1 MRKDSDMRFVL
12 ATLLIALNS
21 SANAQLIV
29 DTGINETEPGN
40 IVAGFIGPE
49 YQNPCETPE
58 HASCYTASAGRFSV
72 ADETTITRIES
83 YFVGSSGL
91 LDISLYTSI
100 LPADPSEPVVP
111 DSAVYTGTTLI
122 EDTDQWQGINLGI
135 TIDPG
140 VYWVVFEAK
149 RDEDLSNQ
157 FNFYADIPSP
167 LEAIADYSSQF
178 PAGDGYSGWTVYSS
192 GSGESGYPSIPL
204 RVYDDIAVVPLPP
217 AIWLLVSG
225 IITLAGISRNGIRQ
239 PG

>member
-1 MRKDSDMRFVL
+1 VKGFDMRVLL
-12 ATLLIALNS
+12 ATLLITIYS

-29 DTGINETEPGN
+29 DTGINVTEPGN

-49 YQNPCETPE
+49 YQNPCANPE

-91 LDISLYTSI
+91 LDISLYSSI
-100 LPADPSEPVVP
+100 LPADPSEPIVP
-111 DSAVYTGTTLI
+111 DSAIYTGTTLI
-122 EDTDQWQGINLGI
+122 QDTDEWQGVNLGI

-140 VYWVVFEAK
+140 VYWVVFEAN
-149 RDEDLSNQ
+149 RDEDVSNE

-178 PAGDGYSGWTVYSS
+178 PAGDGYSGWAIVSS
-192 GSGESGYPSIPL
+192 GSCEPGYPSIPL
-204 RVYDDIAVVPLPP
+204 RVYDEIAVVPLPP

-225 IITLAGISRNGIRQ
+225 IITLAGISRNRIRK